1 MTSRSAVRR
10 TLALVPAAVMAL
22 SLTACGGSDD
32 SAEPDGDASASTS
45 ESSSEDASE
54 PAEDS
59 GDDSGAEA
67 TGQDYVDLITVL
79 FEQQAPE
86 GGYDSAEDFNA
97 QADFPE
103 GVSVGRFEKTD
114 QEVCIQD
121 TDPAI
126 ALVFSVNDARVGL
139 LEGSCDDGEEQAAVV
154 SSGGNE
160 TELEGDE
167 DLATPVRDYLLEG
180 TGG

>member
-22 SLTACGGSDD
+22 SLTACSGSDD
-32 SAEPDGDASASTS
+32 SAEPEADASASTS

-54 PAEDS
+54 PAE
-59 GDDSGAEA
+59 DSGAEA

-103 GVSVGRFEKTD
+103 GVSVGRFEKSD

-180 TGG
+180 TAG

>member
-32 SAEPDGDASASTS
+32 SAEPEADAGASTS
-45 ESSSEDASE
+45 ESSSEGASE
-54 PAEDS
+54 PAE
-59 GDDSGAEA
+59 DSGAEA

-180 TGG
+180 TAG

>member
-1 MTSRSAVRR
+1 MRR

-32 SAEPDGDASASTS
+32 SAEPEADASASTS

-54 PAEDS
+54 PAE
-59 GDDSGAEA
+59 DSGAEA

-139 LEGSCDDGEEQAAVV
+139 LEGSCADGEEQAAVV

-167 DLATPVRDYLLEG
+167 DLATPVRDHLLEG
-180 TGG
+180 TAG